1 MQQEI
6 AQPAPE
12 ASLGQAND
20 VEPEVQELPADNS
33 VDQKTITDQR
43 EGGSVSQ
50 KGTPQ
55 NKAGG
60 QGEIV

>member
-33 VDQKTITDQR
+33 VD
-43 EGGSVSQ
+43 
-50 KGTPQ
+50 
-55 NKAGG
+55 
-60 QGEIV
+60 